1 MVAMTMITEEIIMA
15 RKEDAH
21 QYLTTPDENCG
32 RFLVLSIGTGLRS
45 EEEQYTA
52 ETCSRWGKIGWV
64 RKRGMVPITDFFMA
78 ASSDLVDIHVATKFK
93 LYRSESNYLRLQD
106 NTLGGTAAAVDAA
119 TPENMGD
126 LVGTGENLLRQQV
139 SRVNVDTGKYEV
151 VPGER
156 TNAQALADLARQLSE
171 ERTTRLRQGKA
182 VPGRGVC
189 AAR

>member
-1 MVAMTMITEEIIMA
+1 MVAMTMITEEIMA

-21 QYLTTPDENCG
+21 QYLTRTMEENCG
-32 RFLVLSIGTGLRS
+32 RFLVLSIGTGLMS
-45 EEEQYTA
+45 DEGLYTA
-52 ETCSRWGKIGWV
+52 KMCSKWGLIGWV
-64 RKRGMVPITDFFMA
+64 RKRGMAPIIKIFMA

-93 LYRSESNYLRLQD
+93 LYRSESNYLRVQD
-106 NTLGGTAAAVDAA
+106 NTLGGTAAAVDVA
-119 TPENMGD
+119 TPENMGN

-156 TNAQALADLARQLSE
+156 TNAQAIADLARQLSE

-182 VPGRGVC
+182 VPGRGIC